1 MELFNANKTTH
12 STSRPFFKQD
22 ESPAPAEHELISL
35 EPTSRIAGG
44 HPYRSSSVSYGMHLN
59 QNRSQFGAGKSR
71 YRRSDRSRPAVCS
84 LVPTT
89 TDRHS
94 QRVNR
99 IGQLGIHL
107 STFLGALR
115 LQRAASAT
123 TILFSEHRVLAIPL
137 RNDPNAAPIRE
148 QRGRPLCTPTRRREA
163 RRWLRRA
170 KDYQA
175 RSRRVAAR
183 SSC

>member
-22 ESPAPAEHELISL
+22 ESPAPVEHELIYL
-35 EPTSRIAGG
+35 EPASRIAGG
-44 HPYRSSSVSYGMHLN
+44 HSYRSSSVSHGMHLN
-59 QNRSQFGAGKSR
+59 QNRSQFGAGKSH
-71 YRRSDRSRPAVCS
+71 RRSDRSRPAVCS

-99 IGQLGIHL
+99 IGQLAFIVPSSAGVVL
-107 STFLGALR
+107 MK
-115 LQRAASAT
+115 RAAFEI
-123 TILFSEHRVLAIPL
+123 TILFSEHRVWAIPS
-137 RNDPNAAPIRE
+137 RKDPNAAPIRE
-148 QRGRPLCTPTRRREA
+148 RRERPLCTPTRRREA
-163 RRWLRRA
+163 HRWLRRA

-175 RSRRVAAR
+175 RSCRVAAR
-183 SSC
+183 SSY

>member
-22 ESPAPAEHELISL
+22 ESPAPVEHELISL
-35 EPTSRIAGG
+35 EPASWIAGG
-44 HPYRSSSVSYGMHLN
+44 HPYRSSSVSYGMRLN

-71 YRRSDRSRPAVCS
+71 YRRSDRSSPAVCS

-99 IGQLGIHL
+99 IGQLAFIVPSSAGVVL
-107 STFLGALR
+107 MK
-115 LQRAASAT
+115 RAAFVT
-123 TILFSEHRVLAIPL
+123 TNLFSEHRVLAIPL